1 LARLENNDN
10 QLERVFMKYAAFK
23 LIGDPSQTR
32 VGSISADGKSV
43 NEYELGVD
51 LSESGVVE
59 ILRLE
64 LAGKL
69 PSQASATHPMS
80 AIQLVAPIPR
90 PRRNI
95 FCVGKN
101 YFDHA
106 KEFGTS
112 GYDSSTSKPGDE
124 IPKKRLLGQM
134 KKSLFHKKFQWI
146 LIMKL
151 SSPLLSVRVA
161 RASPRPMQ

>member
-1 LARLENNDN
+1 
-10 QLERVFMKYAAFK
+10 MKYAAFK
-23 LIGDPSQTR
+23 LIGEPSKTR

-90 PRRNI
+90 PRLSNI
-95 FCVGKN
+95 KLKPKILGRS
-101 YFDHA
+101 A
-106 KEFGTS
+106 S
-112 GYDSSTSKPGDE
+112 GVT
-124 IPKKRLLGQM
+124 
-134 KKSLFHKKFQWI
+134 
-146 LIMKL
+146 
-151 SSPLLSVRVA
+151 RVKITL
-161 RASPRPMQ
+161 